1 MGQEINSLL
10 SPEHIRALRTRL
22 VRTIRNAISRSLIK
36 PEPMRIYDLQLEKNP
51 SANFPMRALVAYLVH
66 PFSISRTEPSFYRHI
81 NVWHAQ
87 AIVRVLNKLGYVVD
101 VVDYQ
106 DNSFNPHRHYDLF
119 IGHGGINF
127 WKISRC
133 LSAQTVKIYFST
145 GCYWKFHNK
154 AELNRFAS
162 LRKRRGLRLPLDRFI
177 YDSEEKAIR
186 TADGIIGL
194 GNKHTRESYEGFS
207 PVIMLPTT
215 TVADEHL
222 MDLGKDFE
230 NGRHHFLYY
239 AGLGCVHK
247 GLDLLLEAFSK
258 LDEHLWICCKL
269 EKSFAKAYL
278 DELLNRSNIHTVGWI
293 EPRSPTF
300 YQIMNICNFA
310 VLPSC
315 SEGGAQSVVECMN
328 QGVIPIVTTECG
340 LSIDGYGY
348 ILRPCTTERIIEMIK
363 ELSSLSPSK
372 CEELSLKTKNAATT
386 TFSEEMFLQGF
397 ERALL
402 SILETA
408 SKRLEVQVQN

>member
-1 MGQEINSLL
+1 MDKELNSRV
-10 SPEHIRALRTRL
+10 SPEYIRALVTRL
-22 VRTIRNAISRSLIK
+22 VRTIRNAISRSLPK
-36 PEPMRIYDLQLEKNP
+36 PEPMRIYDQQFEENP
-51 SANFPMRALVAYLVH
+51 SANLPMRALLAYLVH
-66 PFSISRTEPSFYRHI
+66 PFSISRKEPRFYRHI

-106 DNSFNPHRHYDLF
+106 DYSFIPQRHYDVF

-127 WKISRC
+127 CKISRC

-177 YDSEEKAIR
+177 YDSEEKAIKS
-186 TADGIIGL
+186 ADGIIGL
-194 GNKHTRESYEGFS
+194 GNDYTKETYEGFS

-222 MDLGKDFE
+222 MGLRKDFD
-230 NGRHHFLYY
+230 NGRHHLLYY
-239 AGLGCVHK
+239 AGAGCVHK

-269 EKSFAKAYL
+269 EKPFGKAYL

-328 QGVIPIVTTECG
+328 QGLIPIVTTECG
-340 LSIDGYGY
+340 LSTEDYGY
-348 ILRPCTTERIIEMIK
+348 ILTPCTTERIIEIIK
-363 ELSSLSPSK
+363 GLSSLSSLK
-372 CEELSLKTKNAATT
+372 CKDLSLKAKNAATT
-386 TFSEEMFLQGF
+386 IFSEEMFLQGF

-402 SILETA
+402 SIMETA
-408 SKRLEVQVQN
+408 RKKLKVEE